1 MLIMGDSSKRSPPL
15 WYCDLI
21 LTVQYKII
29 YLNAMQIMHLL
40 CKASRI
46 WYSVSLNCAKNVFQR
61 VCILNSGSH
70 ALFTRPTSMEFS
82 KIFIKIGSH
91 SIIHIFKNYFVTIF
105 LVFSNKQY
113 PNRPIIN
120 ENFSMFENKRNANN
134 APPLLGL

>member
-1 MLIMGDSSKRSPPL
+1 
-15 WYCDLI
+15 
-21 LTVQYKII
+21 
-29 YLNAMQIMHLL
+29 
-40 CKASRI
+40 
-46 WYSVSLNCAKNVFQR
+46 
-61 VCILNSGSH
+61 
-70 ALFTRPTSMEFS
+70 MEFS

>member
-40 CKASRI
+40 CKDSRI

-70 ALFTRPTSMEFS
+70 ALFTRLTSIEFS
-82 KIFIKIGSH
+82 KIFIKIGSQ
-91 SIIHIFKNYFVTIF
+91 STIYTFKNYFVTIF
-105 LVFSNKQY
+105 SVFNNKQY
-113 PNRPIIN
+113 PNRPIIS

-134 APPLLGL
+134 APPL